1 MKAISPSN
9 TNEQTRRWRWKKI
22 RPDQPSSREQV
33 LAEMS
38 PIERLHQEP
47 RSLESASSEVQM
59 HERLSGN
66 PNSRLSI
73 KVPSARGASRRWP
86 QASSEPPSDHS
97 DHCARSSIAF
107 DIPAQAS
114 DTTKP
119 NHLNKMRSN
128 KRKNLSNPKRS
139 LASFLTYLAM
149 ILIASNPLMSVSASG
164 DEPNQNSERVWPH
177 AELMGETDQS
187 GAARLARQ
195 APMFSAQTS
204 AAVLSRQQTSQQQS
218 NGKSCRF
225 SHSLTHSPEPEPEPA
240 NPSESHCLSSERYS
254 AKLGRLL

>member
-9 TNEQTRRWRWKKI
+9 TNDETRRWRWKKI
-22 RPDQPSSREQV
+22 RADQPSSREQV
-33 LAEMS
+33 LAEMC

-47 RSLESASSEVQM
+47 RSLESASSDVQM

-73 KVPSARGASRRWP
+73 KVPSARSASRRWP

-97 DHCARSSIAF
+97 DHCARSIAF

-149 ILIASNPLMSVSASG
+149 ILIASNPLMSMSASG
-164 DEPNQNSERVWPH
+164 DQPNQNSDRVWPH
-177 AELMGETDQS
+177 AELIGKTDQS

-195 APMFSAQTS
+195 APMFSPQTS

-225 SHSLTHSPEPEPEPA
+225 SHSPEPA
-240 NPSESHCLSSERYS
+240 NLSESHCLSSERYS